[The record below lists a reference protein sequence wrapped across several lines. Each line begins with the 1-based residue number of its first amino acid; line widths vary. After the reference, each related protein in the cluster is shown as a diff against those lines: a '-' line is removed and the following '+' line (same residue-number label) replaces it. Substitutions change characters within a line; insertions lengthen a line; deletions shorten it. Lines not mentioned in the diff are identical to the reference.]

1 MEEDNVKVD
10 NSSKKIKI
18 SIQALIYFIEAFV
31 ILFVTIVSIVAFMY
45 GRSSSIA
52 FYTLVVLDLVS
63 FVVIL
68 VIGYRQA
75 AANKKLDEKLTY
87 SGSFSQDDNYDS
99 NVENGYMV
107 EENKDENNV

>member
-1 MEEDNVKVD
+1 MEEEKVKVD

-31 ILFVTIVSIVAFMY
+31 VLFVTIISMVAFKY
-45 GRSSSIA
+45 GKSSCIA
-52 FYTLVVLDLVS
+52 FYTLIILDVVS

-75 AANKKLDEKLTY
+75 LANKKLDDELTY
-87 SGSFSQDDNYDS
+87 SGSFSQDDNYNTNYENSYTVKENEDES
-99 NVENGYMV
+99 NG
-107 EENKDENNV
+107 